1 MNNKDDLE
9 IIKQAIPITDLAKEL
24 GLEIRGRQ
32 ARCYNGQAHKNNDR
46 NFSLGLNIKANR
58 YKCFACGESG
68 SVIDLYAKI
77 NKIEIGQAIRELK
90 ERLGLSQSGIKASH
104 KPLESH
110 ETQKT
115 TQGTQGDGKKANDE
129 ANDEDLNLFS
139 DIYEDFYFYCIQPKP
154 ETGLDEE
161 SEDYLGKRGL
171 TSRALSRFLLF
182 SVWDYQKTDKYL
194 KDTFKLDDLKRA
206 GIVSKEGG
214 NLIFYRHKI
223 IVPFIEGGRIVF
235 LQGRRPDKGEPKY
248 LHIARPIPLY
258 NADTLLDAEKG
269 ERVYITEG
277 VFDAM
282 MIEQDGYRAV
292 GLLGVNGFKPEWV
305 KLFKGLDVVLSLDND
320 GAGQKGTQDIAGLF
334 KFNGQG
340 VDTITLPEGIKD
352 ITDYYLSL

>member
-1 MNNKDDLE
+1 MNTKDDLE
-9 IIKQAIPITDLAKEL
+9 IIKQTIPITDLAKNL

-32 ARCYNGQAHKNNDR
+32 ARCYNGQAHKHGDR
-46 NFSLGLNIKANR
+46 NYSLGLNVKANR
-58 YKCFACGESG
+58 YKCFACGEGG

-77 NKIEIGQAIRELK
+77 NKVEIGQAIRELK
-90 ERLGLSQSGIKASH
+90 ERVGLSQSGTKASY

-115 TQGTQGDGKKANDE
+115 TKDTQEDKE
-129 ANDEDLNLFS
+129 EDLSTIS
-139 DIYEDFYFYCIQPKP
+139 DIYEDFYFYCIQAKP

-161 SEDYLGKRGL
+161 SEDYLKKRGL
-171 TSRALSRFLLF
+171 TSNALSRFLLF
-182 SVWDYQKTDKYL
+182 NVWDYQKTNKYL
-194 KDTFKLDDLKRA
+194 RDTFKSEDLKRA
-206 GIVSKEGG
+206 GIVGEKG
-214 NLIFYRHKI
+214 NLIFYKHKVI
-223 IVPFIEGGRIVF
+223 IPFIEGGRIVF
-235 LQGRRPDKGEPKY
+235 LQGRRLDRGEPKY
-248 LHIARPIPLY
+248 LHPSRSLPLY

-305 KLFKGLDVVLSLDND
+305 KLFKGLDVVLALDND
-320 GAGQKGTQDIAGLF
+320 EAGQKGTQDIASLF
-334 KFNGQG
+334 KLNGQG
-340 VDTITLPEGIKD
+340 VDTLTLPEGIKD